1 MTETELRQSVVDV
14 MRGWLGWTEAN
25 GKFRRI
31 IDLYNTQ
38 NPLPRRPAW
47 LPVSR
52 TSSTGSAA
60 AAR

>member
-38 NPLPRRPAW
+38 NPLPRR
-47 LPVSR
+47 
-52 TSSTGSAA
+52 
-60 AAR
+60 